1 MIEATEQLTAEE
13 EAELGRRVRAWKD
26 HGIDP
31 EGGLAARNEL
41 VERNVRLVGWALG
54 GIHVVRERERE
65 EYAPAGYSGLIRA
78 ADKFDPSAGRFS
90 TYAVAWIRQFIRR
103 AIQCER
109 VIHVPAHVWDKS
121 KKYAHLVPGGE
132 PPKAYTCVDPW
143 ILDATADDRR
153 EADAE
158 ELVALLLGEVSLQ
171 PKDRDI
177 LMRYFGLEGAPE
189 TLQAIGESYG
199 HSRDAIRQR
208 REKTLAILAA
218 AARGRLR
225 ESFEAGGYLRA
236 I

>member
-1 MIEATEQLTAEE
+1 MLFRSQREGDDQPRAGRHVGHQGATGLAERHEDPTGVFDEALLDGERDLDVLGSEALLGERAVRRALLLDA
-13 EAELGRRVRAWKD
+13 AELAVVLAED
-26 HGIDP
+26 
-31 EGGLAARNEL
+31 GGEIL
-41 VERNVRLVGWALG
+41 VERLGDDAAQLLPAIGRHRLLLSLLAPLTSLGVG
-54 GIHVVRERERE
+54 
-65 EYAPAGYSGLIRA
+65 
-78 ADKFDPSAGRFS
+78 
-90 TYAVAWIRQFIRR
+90 
-103 AIQCER
+103 
-109 VIHVPAHVWDKS
+109 
-121 KKYAHLVPGGE
+121 
-132 PPKAYTCVDPW
+132 
-143 ILDATADDRR
+143 DRLL
-153 EADAE
+153 
-158 ELVALLLGEVSLQ
+158 LVALLLGEVSLQ

>member
-1 MIEATEQLTAEE
+1 MAVAADPFNNDIAES
-13 EAELGRRVRAWKD
+13 GDVFVSPDIRYVRETLWQHAK
-26 HGIDP
+26 H
-31 EGGLAARNEL
+31 GGLLA
-41 VERNVRLVGWALG
+41 LVG
-54 GIHVVRERERE
+54 E
-65 EYAPAGYSGLIRA
+65 SGSG
-78 ADKFDPSAGRFS
+78 K
-90 TYAVAWIRQFIRR
+90 
-103 AIQCER
+103 
-109 VIHVPAHVWDKS
+109 
-121 KKYAHLVPGGE
+121 
-132 PPKAYTCVDPW
+132 
-143 ILDATADDRR
+143 
-153 EADAE
+153 